1 VTSLF
6 FENYFNLGGSVKQ
19 SNWRSS
25 GKPQE
30 KPKQSHARRRQKKKQ
45 FKNLANKL
53 RKDPARDGGVFRV
66 WLL

>member
-1 VTSLF
+1 MIEPHWKAS
-6 FENYFNLGGSVKQ
+6 G
-19 SNWRSS
+19 RS
-25 GKPQE
+25 QE

-53 RKDPARDGGVFRV
+53 RKDPANNGGVFRV

>member
-1 VTSLF
+1 M
-6 FENYFNLGGSVKQ
+6 KQ
-19 SNWRSS
+19 SNWKAS

-53 RKDPARDGGVFRV
+53 REGSGKTESF
-66 WLL
+66 LLATMTDSRWCSS